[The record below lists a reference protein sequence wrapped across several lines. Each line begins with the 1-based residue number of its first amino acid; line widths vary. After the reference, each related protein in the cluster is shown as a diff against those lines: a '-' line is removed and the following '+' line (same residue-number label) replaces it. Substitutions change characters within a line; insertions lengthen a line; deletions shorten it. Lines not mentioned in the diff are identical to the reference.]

1 MNLYFVSRYGADA
14 FLDELN
20 PDLETTKDSN
30 LLARARTLARAAELA
45 HKFLAA
51 YVSSLEH
58 FQDEI
63 KTSRMLCDYIVQIGT
78 DAENLTEE
86 VIHGPFLSHAII
98 RGKHA
103 GEIAKGINPFKSWT
117 YDRAIGTWRKVRLS

>member
-1 MNLYFVSRYGADA
+1 MNLYLVSRYGAGI

-30 LLARARTLARAAELA
+30 LLVRAKTFGRAGELA
-45 HKFLAA
+45 HDFLAA
-51 YVSSLEH
+51 YISSFEH
-58 FQDEI
+58 LQDEL

-78 DAENLTEE
+78 DAENPTEE

-117 YDRAIGTWRKVRLS
+117 YDRAAGTWRKVRHS

>member
-1 MNLYFVSRYGADA
+1 MNLYFVSRYGADV

-30 LLARARTLARAAELA
+30 LLVRARTLARAAELA